1 MIAGNARDSL
11 PFAVPAQYGGDM
23 TAHIFE
29 HGLVR
34 ASSFMST
41 RIKLS
46 MQLSEQ
52 METIPFRP
60 PFLARSAA
68 LMNGRDYL

>member
-1 MIAGNARDSL
+1 
-11 PFAVPAQYGGDM
+11 M